1 MNNRVQNTGEGSG
14 HTNKVLLIMKKE
26 WLEIRQQ
33 RALLLTM
40 ILPPIL
46 IGLLPIVVILI
57 INQFSGMASAKNI
70 IDLGNTLSKLN
81 PIYATMNEQELAQ
94 SVLGQQMATLFF
106 LMPIILPS
114 VIASYSVVGEKTSQT
129 LEPLLA
135 TPVKTWE
142 LLLAKCLTSLLPSV
156 TLTWLSAGLFAL
168 GLALVEASPKVFS
181 IIISPGWLLVLFLCA
196 PLLALIA
203 IALTIAVSA
212 RANDPRTAQQISA
225 ILIIPIMLVFFGQ
238 ITGLLVLSPFVALI
252 GALVL
257 GLLSVASLWLTTRL
271 FQREAIL
278 TRWT

>member
-1 MNNRVQNTGEGSG
+1 MAGSSSAVSRESNV
-14 HTNKVLLIMKKE
+14 NKVLLILKKE

-33 RALLLTM
+33 RALVLTM

-46 IGLLPIVVILI
+46 AALLPVVII
-57 INQFSGMASAKNI
+57 FVISQFPEMSGDKDI
-70 IDLGNTLSKLN
+70 KDLAATLAKLN
-81 PIYATMNEQELAQ
+81 PVFAAMNEKELVQA
-94 SVLGQQMATLFF
+94 VVGQQLATLFF

-142 LLLAKCLTSLLPSV
+142 LLLAKCLSSLIPSV
-156 TLTWLSAGLFAL
+156 VLTWLGAALFAA
-168 GLALVEASPKVFS
+168 GLALVVASPAVFGVIMS
-181 IIISPGWLLVLFLCA
+181 AGWLMVLLLCA
-196 PLLALIA
+196 PLLALIT

-225 ILIIPIMLVFFGQ
+225 ILILPIMLVFFGQ
-238 ITGLLVLSPFVALI
+238 ITGLLVLSPLVALL
-252 GALVL
+252 GAVIL
-257 GLLSVASLWLTTRL
+257 GLLAVVSVWLTTRI

-278 TRWT
+278 TKWT